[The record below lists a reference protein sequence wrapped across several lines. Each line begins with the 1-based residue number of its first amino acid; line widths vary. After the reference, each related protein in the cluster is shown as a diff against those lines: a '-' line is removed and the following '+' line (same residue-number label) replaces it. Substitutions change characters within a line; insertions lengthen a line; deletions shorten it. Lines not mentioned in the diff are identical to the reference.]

1 MQNEINIEQVGNAE
15 LVADFEPG
23 SDEWLA
29 IRRTGVSGSDV
40 AAIVGV
46 SKWSS
51 ALAVWAKKLGKID
64 DHVEKNEPMEWGT
77 ILEPVV
83 RDYFSAFTG
92 WPVIEVGTYRNIERP
107 WQIANPDGLIVKDD
121 GKLALLEVKTARFE
135 DDWIIPTLGEF
146 GSAAGVP
153 RYYRTQVQHYLD
165 TLSIDE
171 AYVAVLFG
179 GQRFRVYH
187 VPADPFE
194 QEYNRERCEEFMTC
208 LTTETKPEWDG
219 SNATYETARA
229 LNPDIDSGA
238 KVDLGDLG
246 IHLANAAS
254 DLADADAKLTELKS
268 RTIDALGKA
277 QIGYVDID
285 GQEIVVAQRS
295 SRAGGTPYLTIKTKG
310 ANK

>member
-1 MQNEINIEQVGNAE
+1 MQDINIERVGNAE
-15 LVADFEPG
+15 LIADFDPG
-23 SDEWLA
+23 SEEWLA

-77 ILEPVV
+77 ILEPVI
-83 RDYFSAFTG
+83 RDHFSALTG
-92 WPVIEVGTYRNIERP
+92 WPVIEVGTYRNTERP
-107 WQIANPDGLIVKDD
+107 WQIANPDGLIVKD
-121 GKLALLEVKTARFE
+121 GKLALLEVKTARYE
-135 DDWIIPTLGEF
+135 DDWIIPSLGEI

-179 GQRFRVYH
+179 GQRFRIYH
-187 VPADPFE
+187 VPADAFE

-208 LTTETKPEWDG
+208 LTTDTKPEWDG
-219 SNATYETARA
+219 SNSTYETARA
-229 LNPDIDSGA
+229 LNPNIDSGS
-238 KVDLGDLG
+238 KVELGDLG

-254 DLADADAKLTELKS
+254 DAAEADAKLTELKS
-268 RTIDALGKA
+268 RTLDALGQA
-277 QIGYVDID
+277 QYGVVEID
-285 GQEIVVAQRS
+285 GQEIIIAQRS
-295 SRAGGTPYLTIKTKG
+295 SRAGGTPYLTIKSKG
-310 ANK
+310 ASK